1 MKHKIFLGFLT
12 ISLTQI
18 ILGAGLDLGE
28 VQKSD
33 LNYIAI
39 TLFVLF
45 VLATLGI
52 TYFSNKKSK
61 KIHFLRSGFY
71 CTTIFISRQE

>member
-18 ILGAGLDLGE
+18 ILAAGLDLVE

-52 TYFSNKKSK
+52 TYFSNK
-61 KIHFLRSGFY
+61 
-71 CTTIFISRQE
+71 